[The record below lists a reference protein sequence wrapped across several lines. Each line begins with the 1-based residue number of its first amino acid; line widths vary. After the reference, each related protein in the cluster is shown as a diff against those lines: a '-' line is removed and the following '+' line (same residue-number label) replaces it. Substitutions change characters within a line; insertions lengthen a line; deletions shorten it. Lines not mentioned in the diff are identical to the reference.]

1 MWIKVRRLEVVLRE
15 VHVSG
20 DSSQLETED
29 LAAVLELLVGTLA
42 VDLAGQLPGQDIGS
56 CRNILLAGWLAGWVW
71 LGIIRPF
78 SPLNY

>member
-15 VHVSG
+15 VHVSR

-56 CRNILLAGWLAGWVW
+56 CRKYFVSWMAGWALSDHF
-71 LGIIRPF
+71 LH
-78 SPLNY
+78 